1 MEDTAVGP
9 IVYAA
14 PCALPCGVPPAARG
28 PAVPPVDTAGNGDVL
43 PTRRLQTLAFELT
56 VAEARERQ
64 RIAHVLHD
72 DVGQLLA
79 MAQFRL
85 SELRH
90 GLPDEAGQ
98 SAAFEELR
106 QLLIQAA
113 RATRT
118 ATFELHSPVLQQLG
132 LVAALQGLAQR
143 LERGSN
149 LRVHVA
155 THDFPDAGTL
165 GDAVLS
171 VLLRIVRELSLNTR
185 KHAGA
190 TRLWIELG
198 RDGAGRPRIQVRDD
212 GVGFDA
218 CAAARRFTP
227 EGGFGLVSAEAQM
240 NAIGGRLTLEST
252 PGGGTLATLSLGPGP
267 WPVPV
272 PVSGPDPAPP
282 RPPAHPTSL
291 S

>member
-9 IVYAA
+9 TVYAA
-14 PCALPCGVPPAARG
+14 PWARPCGGPLAPVPE
-28 PAVPPVDTAGNGDVL
+28 DTTGDDAH

-79 MAQFRL
+79 LAQFRL
-85 SELRH
+85 GELRQ
-90 GLPDEAGQ
+90 GLPEEAGL
-98 SAAFEELR
+98 STPFEELR

-132 LVAALQGLAQR
+132 LGAALQGLAQR

-155 THDFPDAGTL
+155 LHDFPDDGTL

-171 VLLRIVRELSLNTR
+171 VLLRIVRELSLNAQ

-190 TRLWIELG
+190 TQLWIELG

-218 CAAARRFTP
+218 RAAARRFTP

-240 NAIGGRLTLEST
+240 NAIGGRLSLESA
-252 PGGGTLATLSLGPGP
+252 PGAGTLATLSLGPGP
-267 WPVPV
+267 WPAPV
-272 PVSGPDPAPP
+272 PGPDPAPQ
-282 RPPAHPTSL
+282 RPPAHSTSL